1 MCRSLLLRKAM
12 PARQNSPDGNRA
24 LSSAKFFVRE
34 EDLKPRSF
42 YFRSHMLRIFL
53 LLVLGSCAAA
63 QGPASPSTDQTLA
76 QSVQE
81 LRQQVED
88 LRAAVAEIRSEA
100 SQYRAESEQ
109 LRKELETIRATPP
122 TAVPSPGTE
131 QATGATASVD
141 ERLASMEE
149 TTQLLQNQ
157 LKTQYQTKVESAS
170 KYRLRLSGLVLFNL
184 FGNSGSTDNMD
195 VPTYAAPSSTY
206 GATSVFGA
214 TLRQSQV
221 GLEVFG
227 PTLAGAKTSGHV
239 QFDFGGGFPTDALD
253 GVNTGIVRLRTASA
267 RMDWQNT
274 SIVVGQDELFISP
287 NSPTSFASLLTPSFG
302 YAGNLW
308 AWTPQLRV
316 EHRLALNANQNM
328 VFQAGILDNLTGEPS
343 YGTHRQPQPG
353 ESSGHPA
360 YALRTGW
367 NASLHN
373 RPVGLGISGYYS
385 PQDWGFGWEVKGWA
399 VATDWKIPLTRQLEL
414 SGEFYRGKAV
424 GGLGGAIGQS
434 LVFSGSPS
442 DPASYFRPLNSEGGW
457 SQLKFSPTSR
467 LEFNGV
473 FGMDN
478 PFSADVHAFPAPV
491 GPYGY
496 VLAANRSGMANVIF
510 RPRSDLLFSGEY
522 RHLHTS
528 QLVGYNTADQVN
540 VMMGV
545 LF

>member
-1 MCRSLLLRKAM
+1 MRT
-12 PARQNSPDGNRA
+12 GA
-24 LSSAKFFVRE
+24 LSSVKFFVRE

-42 YFRSHMLRIFL
+42 YFRSDVLRIFL
-53 LLVLGSCAAA
+53 LLVVGPPCAAA
-63 QGPASPSTDQTLA
+63 QNSPPAAAGETLA

-81 LRQQVED
+81 LRKQVED

-109 LRKELETIRATPP
+109 LRKELESMRATPP
-122 TAVPSPGTE
+122 VLAPSATPE
-131 QATGATASVD
+131 QAVSATASVD
-141 ERLASMEE
+141 ARLASMEE

-170 KYRLRLSGLVLFNL
+170 KYRVRLSGLALFNL

-195 VPTYAAPSSTY
+195 VPTYAAPTSTY
-206 GATSVFGA
+206 GPTSTFGA
-214 TLRQSQV
+214 TLRQSQL

-227 PTLAGAKTSGHV
+227 PTIHGAKTSGQV
-239 QFDFGGGFPTDALD
+239 QFDFGGGFPAGALD

-267 RMDWQNT
+267 RLDWQNT
-274 SIVVGQDELFISP
+274 SIVAGQDELFISP

-302 YAGNLW
+302 YSGNLW

-316 EHRLALNANQNM
+316 EHRLVLRADQSLT
-328 VFQAGILDNLTGEPS
+328 VQAGILDNLTGEPS
-343 YGTHRQPQPG
+343 YGTHRLPQAG

-360 YALRTGW
+360 YALRAGW
-367 NASLHN
+367 NASWLH
-373 RPVGLGISGYYS
+373 RPVSLGVSGYYS
-385 PQDWGFGWEVKGWA
+385 PQDWPFGWEVKGWT
-399 VATDWKIPLTRQLEL
+399 VATDWKIPLARQLEL

-424 GGLGGAIGQS
+424 GGIGGAIGQS
-434 LVFSGSPS
+434 VVFSGNPS
-442 DPASYFRPLNSEGGW
+442 DPTSYFRPLNAVGGW

-478 PFSADVHAFPAPV
+478 PFSRDVHAFPIPV

>member
-1 MCRSLLLRKAM
+1 
-12 PARQNSPDGNRA
+12 
-24 LSSAKFFVRE
+24 
-34 EDLKPRSF
+34 LKPRSF
-42 YFRSHMLRIFL
+42 YFRSHVLRIFL
-53 LLVLGSCAAA
+53 LLVVGPPCAVA
-63 QGPASPSTDQTLA
+63 QSPPPNSADQTLA

-81 LRQQVED
+81 LRKQVED

-109 LRKELETIRATPP
+109 LRKELEDMRAAPS
-122 TAVPSPGTE
+122 TAAPAAGTE
-131 QATGATASVD
+131 QATSTTAPVD
-141 ERLASMEE
+141 QRLTSMEE
-149 TTQLLQNQ
+149 TTELLHNE

-170 KYRLRLSGLVLFNL
+170 KYRVRLSGLVLFNM
-184 FGNSGSTDNMD
+184 FGNSGSTDNLD
-195 VPTYAAPSSTY
+195 VPTYAAPSSSY
-206 GATSVFGA
+206 GATSTFGA
-214 TLRQSQV
+214 TLRQSQL

-227 PTLAGAKTSGHV
+227 PTIHGAKTSGRV
-239 QFDFGGGFPTDALD
+239 QFDFGGGFPTGALD

-267 RMDWQNT
+267 RLDWQDT
-274 SIVVGQDELFISP
+274 SVVIGQDELFISP

-302 YAGNLW
+302 YSGNLW
-308 AWTPQLRV
+308 AWTPQLRI
-316 EHRLALNANQNM
+316 EHKLAWSGRQN
-328 VFQAGILDNLTGEPS
+328 FTIQAGILDNLTGEPS
-343 YGTHRQPQPG
+343 YGTHRQPQAG

-360 YALRTGW
+360 YALRTAW
-367 NASLHN
+367 NTFLHE
-373 RPVGLGISGYYS
+373 RPLGVGVSGYYS
-385 PQDWGFGWEVKGWA
+385 PQDWGSGWDVKGWA
-399 VATDWKIPLTRQLEL
+399 VATDWKIPLARQLEL

-424 GGLGGAIGQS
+424 GGIGGGIGQS
-434 LVFSGSPS
+434 LLFSNSPS
-442 DPASYFRPLNSEGGW
+442 EPFSYFRPLNSVGGW

-478 PFSADVHAFPAPV
+478 PFSADVHAFSIPV

-510 RPRSDLLFSGEY
+510 RPRSDVLFSGEY
-522 RHLHTS
+522 RHLRTS